1 MSKQQDDKQLTL
13 RMLLMAG
20 INESQLWDVDER
32 EAINEKLA
40 ASVSERTLHL
50 LIESE
55 ATRDLGERLQE
66 ALLDGSDLLQV
77 AANNGMAQEDA
88 FAEAFSAALAAVL
101 DEVVELSEA
110 DDATELR
117 KRLHDAIATA
127 MRDSV
132 L

>member
-1 MSKQQDDKQLTL
+1 MSEQLTL

-20 INESQLWDVDER
+20 ISESQLWDVDER

-40 ASVSERTLHL
+40 ASVSARTLQL
-50 LIESE
+50 LIEDE
-55 ATRDLGERLQE
+55 ATRDLGEQLQE

-77 AANNGMAQEDA
+77 AASNGMAQEDA

-110 DDATELR
+110 DDASALR

-127 MRDSV
+127 MRDAV